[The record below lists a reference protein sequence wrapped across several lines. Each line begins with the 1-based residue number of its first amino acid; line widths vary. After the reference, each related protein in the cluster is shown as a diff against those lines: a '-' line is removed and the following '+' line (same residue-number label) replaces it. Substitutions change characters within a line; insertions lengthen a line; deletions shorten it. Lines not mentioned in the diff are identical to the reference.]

1 MLIVNKPVGW
11 TLNYLVKEIKNTY
24 KKYENSKIS
33 YSGRLDPM
41 AEGLVI
47 LLVDEECKHQD
58 KFIKKSKIYKS
69 ELLIGITTDTYD
81 ILGMPSINDKT
92 IINDNICIDYISN
105 IIYSFSGSYKQKY
118 QHFSS
123 ICVKSKIT
131 GIRKPLWKW
140 SKENKINEIDI
151 PSKTVHIKNILIKKI
166 KTITSTDLLNS
177 ILYKLSLLTDND
189 NDNNFR
195 QIEIKN
201 EWNKL
206 LNQDKYINK
215 KWYVIELE
223 SNVSG
228 GTYIRTLSNDI
239 CDKLNC
245 KGIALSINRIKI
257 NDLH

>member
-11 TLNYLVKEIKNTY
+11 TLNYLVKHIRNTNT
-24 KKYENSKIS
+24 KYSNSKIS

-47 LLVDEECKHQD
+47 LLIDEECKHQD
-58 KFIKKSKIYKS
+58 KYIEKSKIYKS

-81 ILGMPSINDKT
+81 ILGLPSINENTT
-92 IINDNICIDYISN
+92 IKENISIDYISN
-105 IIYSFSGSYKQKY
+105 IIYSFAGSYKQNY
-118 QHFSS
+118 QNFSS
-123 ICVKSKIT
+123 ICAISKFT

-140 SKENKINEIDI
+140 SKENKINEINI
-151 PSKTVHIKNILIKKI
+151 PSKIVNIKSILINKI
-166 KTITSTDLLNS
+166 KTITSSELLDT
-177 ILYKLSLLTDND
+177 ILYKLSLLTDSN
-189 NDNNFR
+189 NNFR

-223 SNVSG
+223 THVSK